1 MQVLWVDKLDSRR
14 GMVRRLAQSRN
25 VALLDA
31 TDAFAAMGALGRA
44 DFDCLVL
51 AEEPRLLSMRG
62 LLMLAQK
69 RHPNIRLYVLLSAS
83 GDGSRLRDA
92 MGVTLETVEPDT
104 PLEGLL
110 DHMAEQLAATQP
122 FELPASVQLELAGL
136 DATTQVSARVQPEDP
151 TLDTP
156 MEQAM
161 DTSEEPTLQTGI
173 PLAALD
179 PDQPAARRAPLTP
192 AAAAP
197 APVSTGKAKASSSVR
212 NAITLPMLPRFVDL
226 PEGSARSSA
235 TSTENVPTPPFA
247 LAPAAAVRPAP
258 PPPAPPAPPAAPSKP
273 APVVLGPPAE
283 APRQTNRIP
292 TQPQDFTSVSTDP
305 AASASVHLEGE
316 LSQASGSALL
326 LGLFAQELTGR
337 LVIHGGAEGTL
348 YLLRGEPVYAEE
360 PDGDV
365 ALWDRCLRAGVVPQG
380 RVRPAVPQGQLGSL
394 LASMVSGEALHNVLR
409 TMVRE
414 RVLMLAG
421 QHDGSYTFDEETA
434 FLDVVPLFKVNP
446 VGLVVEAVRRGR
458 PPDKLLERSKALED
472 QYLHSGPG
480 LGAAAPKLT
489 PFLRGG
495 DALSLVNGHRTVA
508 QFCADSQLGPLMGT
522 LMVEML
528 LDARLASLHR
538 AAYRPNTSEIALRPL
553 LGRPA
558 FETTQ
563 LTPVVPDADV
573 EAATREDSALRNHI
587 FSLYARL
594 KPLRVP
600 RQVLGVAPYAN
611 RADIDAAYNRLMADL
626 SVKTIPEG
634 SARALLVSRVDEV
647 RQKVQASYQALLL
660 ELSDDEGSNSNPF

>member
-14 GMVRRLAQSRN
+14 GLVRRLAQSRN

-83 GDGSRLRDA
+83 GDGARLREA
-92 MGVTLETVEPDT
+92 LGVSLETVETDT
-104 PLEGLL
+104 PLEELL
-110 DHMAEQLAATQP
+110 DHMADQLAATQP

-136 DATTQVSARVQPEDP
+136 AGTTQVTERPQPEDP

-156 MEQAM
+156 MEPSM

-173 PLAALD
+173 PLAVLD
-179 PDQPAARRAPLTP
+179 PDPPSARRTPPAP
-192 AAAAP
+192 AP
-197 APVSTGKAKASSSVR
+197 APVSTSKAKASSVR

-226 PEGSARSSA
+226 PEGSAPSAA
-235 TSTENVPTPPFA
+235 TSSESVPTPPFA
-247 LAPAAAVRPAP
+247 LAPAAAVRPMP
-258 PPPAPPAPPAAPSKP
+258 PPPGPPAPVVASSQP
-273 APVVLGPPAE
+273 APVVLGPPVAP
-283 APRQTNRIP
+283 PRQTNRIP
-292 TQPQDFTSVSTDP
+292 TQPQEFSAVSTDP

-337 LVIHGGAEGTL
+337 LAIQGGAEGTL

-414 RVLMLAG
+414 RVLLLAG
-421 QHDGSYTFDEETA
+421 QRDGSYTFDEETA

-458 PPDKLLERSKALED
+458 PPDKLLERSKTLED
-472 QYLHSGPG
+472 QYLHPGPG

-489 PFLRGG
+489 AFLRGG
-495 DALSLVNGHRTVA
+495 NALSLVNGNRTVA

-538 AAYRPNTSEIALRPL
+538 AAYRPNTSEITLRPVL
-553 LGRPA
+553 ARPA

-573 EAATREDSALRNHI
+573 EAATREDSALRNHV

-600 RQVLGVAPYAN
+600 RQVLGVAPYAS
-611 RADIDAAYNRLMADL
+611 RAEIDAAYNRLMADL
-626 SVKTIPEG
+626 GVNAIPEG